1 MDELVLENV
10 PGRFAILRLP
20 ARTALPGWFESV
32 PGFSMVVRSDTET
45 ALLVTEEGAPADFEG
60 DREGGW
66 CGLFVRGTLDFGLV
80 GILAGLSGALAA
92 EGIALLAVSTFDTD
106 WLFVKAEQLERA
118 RRALLGRGWSVVDA
132 GS

>member
-92 EGIALLAVSTFDTD
+92 EGIGFGFTLVSNGSLLTP
-106 WLFVKAEQLERA
+106 QLVEELVFWA
-118 RRALLGRGWSVVDA
+118 CLA
-132 GS
+132 